1 MDLVDAE
8 DLVDLVDADAAD
20 LVMVLVLVPTGLL

>member
-1 MDLVDAE
+1 MDLVDA
-8 DLVDLVDADAAD
+8 VDLVDADAAD